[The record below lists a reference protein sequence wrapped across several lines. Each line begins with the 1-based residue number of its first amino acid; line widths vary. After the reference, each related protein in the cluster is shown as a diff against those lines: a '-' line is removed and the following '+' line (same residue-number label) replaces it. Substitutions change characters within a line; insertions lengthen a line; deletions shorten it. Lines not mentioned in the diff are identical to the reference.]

1 MTIESTGRVTLVWP
15 GGENFAQV
23 SQGATLA
30 QIEAAFTE
38 WIGELRRR
46 GCPDDARV
54 GYPLAERHI
63 GGMHC
68 HLIAEWTVPAEPE
81 PEPAGARSPCSLP
94 IYRALTGADINLPVH
109 LVTDPIEDWDAEG
122 IYITAPS
129 DPQWDA
135 QIYIINHGSAD
146 DGWVFKKIV
155 ESLGG
160 QYKASVISP
169 HPSRFH
175 LRSRRL
181 VTGRRPKCRTI
192 MVDGKPVLAR
202 SVGEPTEE
210 DLRAV
215 EEFARLLA
223 SKKVVPMKRKMEP

>member
-15 GGENFAQV
+15 GGDNFAQL

-46 GCPDDARV
+46 GCPGDARV
-54 GYPLAERHI
+54 GYPLAERHT

-68 HLIAEWTVPAEPE
+68 HLIAEWAVPAEPE
-81 PEPAGARSPCSLP
+81 PEPEPEIDGKLSLLLSP
-94 IYRALTGADINLPVH
+94 IYRALTDADINLPVR
-109 LVTDPIEDWDAEG
+109 LVADPTGWDAEG
-122 IYITAPS
+122 IYVTAPK
-129 DPQWDA
+129 DPEWDA
-135 QIYIINHGSAD
+135 QIYIVNHGSTPD
-146 DGWVFKKIV
+146 DGWIFKRIV

-175 LRSRRL
+175 LRSQW
-181 VTGRRPKCRTI
+181 
-192 MVDGKPVLAR
+192 
-202 SVGEPTEE
+202 
-210 DLRAV
+210 
-215 EEFARLLA
+215 
-223 SKKVVPMKRKMEP
+223 

>member
-30 QIEAAFTE
+30 EIEAAFAE
-38 WIGELRRR
+38 WTSELRRR

-68 HLIAEWTVPAEPE
+68 HLIAEWTVPAEPGPLE
-81 PEPAGARSPCSLP
+81 QSLLP
-94 IYRALTGADINLPVH
+94 IVGLITGAGINLPVH
-109 LVTDPIEDWDAEG
+109 LVTDRIEDWDAEG
-122 IYITAPS
+122 IYVTAPS

-146 DGWVFKKIV
+146 DGWIFKRIV
-155 ESLGG
+155 ESLDG

-175 LRSRRL
+175 LR
-181 VTGRRPKCRTI
+181 
-192 MVDGKPVLAR
+192 AR
-202 SVGEPTEE
+202 
-210 DLRAV
+210 
-215 EEFARLLA
+215 
-223 SKKVVPMKRKMEP
+223 